1 MGLTFYLICD
11 ILLYHGGMEG
21 KTSMTLIYHTP
32 QIVLPEDIVMT
43 KKEKE
48 NAIER

>member
-1 MGLTFYLICD
+1 MGLTFCLICD

-21 KTSMTLIYHTP
+21 EPSMTLIYHTP
-32 QIVLPEDIVMT
+32 RIVLPREHCNN
-43 KKEKE
+43 KKGKE